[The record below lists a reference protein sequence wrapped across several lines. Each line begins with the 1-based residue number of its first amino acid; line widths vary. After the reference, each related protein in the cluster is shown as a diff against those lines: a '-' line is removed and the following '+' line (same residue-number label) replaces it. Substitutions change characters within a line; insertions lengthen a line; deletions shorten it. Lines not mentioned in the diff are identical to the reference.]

1 MEYQAKGRI
10 HVQTALTIAGSD
22 SGGGAGIQADLKTFT
37 TLGVYGMSVIT
48 SVTAQNTVAVRAVH
62 DVPAD
67 IVAAQLNAVLEDIG
81 ADAAKTGMLA
91 SAEIMEVVSDRLT
104 AFALQPLVVDPVM
117 TAKSGAPLMRE
128 GARRQ
133 FQRLIIPLATVLTPN
148 LHEAALLTGKDIENI
163 AQMRDAAKKLSQAG
177 VRYILV
183 KGGHLAG
190 EPVDVLYDA
199 QDDATVELRGERLNT
214 PHTHGTGCT
223 LSAAIAARLA
233 IGDDVVA
240 AVSFAKRYITEAI
253 RHALPIGDGH
263 GPTNHIAAGKV
274 VAEQMTGRC
283 D

>member
-1 MEYQAKGRI
+1 
-10 HVQTALTIAGSD
+10 VQKALTIAGSD
-22 SGGGAGIQADLKTFT
+22 SGGGAGIQADIKTFT
-37 TLGVYGMSVIT
+37 TIGVYGMSVIT
-48 SVTAQNTVAVRAVH
+48 SVTAQNTVGVRAVH

-67 IVAAQLNAVLEDIG
+67 IVAAQLDAVLEDIG
-81 ADAAKTGMLA
+81 VDAAKTGMIA
-91 SAEIMEVVSDRLT
+91 NAEIMEAVNDRLT
-104 AFALQPLVVDPVM
+104 AFRLQPLVVDPVM
-117 TAKSGAPLMRE
+117 IAKSGDPLMRE
-128 GARRQ
+128 DARQ
-133 FQRLIIPLATVLTPN
+133 HFKRLIIPLATVLTPN
-148 LHEAALLTGKDIENI
+148 LHEAGLLTGRHIETI
-163 AQMRDAAKKLSQAG
+163 AQMCDAAKELSETG

-199 QDDATVELRGERLNT
+199 QDDATVELHGERLTT

-233 IGDDVVA
+233 LGDDVIA

-253 RHALPIGDGH
+253 RHGLPLGDGH
-263 GPTNHIAAGKV
+263 GPTNHIAAGKA